1 MKLTLVFVFFFCL
14 QSFLPAEAQRI
25 SLSGDYTL
33 EKALTQI
40 EKQSGG
46 YTFFYNYELMEKV
59 KPVRINI
66 KNVLLEEALQAVFNN
81 QPFSYSIQNK
91 IIVLRSKTEVAD
103 KKEPAAIV
111 VQTLPISG
119 KVNSD
124 DGESLSGAVVT
135 LKRTGKTAV
144 TNERGEFAS

>member
-46 YTFFYNYELMEKV
+46 YTFFYNYELMEKA
-59 KPVRINI
+59 KAVRINI
-66 KNVLLEEALQAVFNN
+66 KMYCLKKPCKLYSTINPLATPNQLVLM
-81 QPFSYSIQNK
+81 S
-91 IIVLRSKTEVAD
+91 D
-103 KKEPAAIV
+103 GPA
-111 VQTLPISG
+111 S
-119 KVNSD
+119 NSAEN
-124 DGESLSGAVVT
+124 GSRPSLM
-135 LKRTGKTAV
+135 
-144 TNERGEFAS
+144 

>member
-1 MKLTLVFVFFFCL
+1 M
-14 QSFLPAEAQRI
+14 
-25 SLSGDYTL
+25 
-33 EKALTQI
+33 
-40 EKQSGG
+40 
-46 YTFFYNYELMEKV
+46 
-59 KPVRINI
+59 
-66 KNVLLEEALQAVFNN
+66 LEEALQAVFNN

-111 VQTLPISG
+111 VQTLPIRG

-144 TNERGEFAS
+144 TNERGEFVLTVDPAEAAGGTLIVTYSGYVATEIRISNRRSCTNAKLGNARNRGAGLTKIHI

>member
-46 YTFFYNYELMEKV
+46 YTFFYNYELMEKA

-91 IIVLRSKTEVAD
+91 IIVLRSKTQVAD
-103 KKEPAAIV
+103 KMVLRLMRPTNRFCGMLSVYFISKSYHRPICFIIV
-111 VQTLPISG
+111 VRL
-119 KVNSD
+119 V
-124 DGESLSGAVVT
+124 L
-135 LKRTGKTAV
+135 LK
-144 TNERGEFAS
+144 